1 MNLAVPK
8 EFKSDNFLK
17 DLNFLKSSFNVFFN
31 LVDNEL
37 TKHMLDF
44 TLKDTYAFKDSNYFS
59 TGCDLYNG
67 NVFCTNVFVD
77 TYTNYFKNTTF
88 IREDTTIDTHDCAT
102 VAENATVE
110 QTFDT
115 NNVAANILAVLFNNF
130 ITNPSKFTT
139 KRVNF
144 IATDSPKTEVVDYE
158 HTYQVLNFFKKF
170 REDTND
176 LTDYLVSR
184 DFEFKRSGLGK
195 QYKEQLESYSKYID
209 TDAYIEYLK
218 RVFNYIE

>member
-1 MNLAVPK
+1 M
-8 EFKSDNFLK
+8 F
-17 DLNFLKSSFNVFFN
+17 
-31 LVDNEL
+31 
-37 TKHMLDF
+37 DF

-77 TYTNYFKNTTF
+77 TYTNYFKDTTF

-130 ITNPSKFTT
+130 INNPSPPS
-139 KRVNF
+139 VG
-144 IATDSPKTEVVDYE
+144 IWY
-158 HTYQVLNFFKKF
+158 
-170 REDTND
+170 
-176 LTDYLVSR
+176 
-184 DFEFKRSGLGK
+184 
-195 QYKEQLESYSKYID
+195 
-209 TDAYIEYLK
+209 
-218 RVFNYIE
+218 